1 MARILVIDDEQEMRD
16 LLRWMLEREGYEVV
30 TAEDGKE
37 GLRLYRENLADLI
50 ITDLIMPE
58 MEGIETI
65 LALKHDFPGVKVIAM
80 SGGGHVGPDPYLK
93 IAEGVGAIRVF
104 AKPFSREELLEAV
117 RETLGGAA

>member
-1 MARILVIDDEQEMRD
+1 MARILVIDDEKEMRD
-16 LLRWMLEREGYEVV
+16 LLRWMLEREGYQVV
-30 TAEDGKE
+30 TASDGKE
-37 GLRLYRENLADLI
+37 GLHLYRENPADLI

-65 LALKHDFPGVKVIAM
+65 LALKQDFPGVKIIAM

-104 AKPFSREELLEAV
+104 AKPFLREEILNAVQELL
-117 RETLGGAA
+117 RIAA